1 MRTDLADHVQR
12 IPALERREPKRHV
25 LVHLDEDAS
34 HPHHEH
40 GAEVGVLA
48 HPYDHF
54 RPRHL
59 LLYREPR
66 DARASLMPLDLARS
80 TLPKFQQALRL
91 LNDVGDYPST
101 VNVEIRQQLE
111 AAQTYIEIQE
121 AIIRRG
127 R

>member
-1 MRTDLADHVQR
+1 
-12 IPALERREPKRHV
+12 
-25 LVHLDEDAS
+25 
-34 HPHHEH
+34 
-40 GAEVGVLA
+40 
-48 HPYDHF
+48 
-54 RPRHL
+54 
-59 LLYREPR
+59 
-66 DARASLMPLDLARS
+66 MPLDLARS

-91 LNDVGDYPST
+91 LNDIGDYPST

>member
-1 MRTDLADHVQR
+1 VTVVSTKWAGE
-12 IPALERREPKRHV
+12 ISWSFG
-25 LVHLDEDAS
+25 DAEGGK
-34 HPHHEH
+34 HTCWPT
-40 GAEVGVLA
+40 
-48 HPYDHF
+48 
-54 RPRHL
+54 
-59 LLYREPR
+59 
-66 DARASLMPLDLARS
+66 LDLACS

-91 LNDVGDYPST
+91 LNDIGDYPRT